1 MAQESE
7 RPIQSAAESDL
18 HFGPFRLEMQKR
30 LWHGEHLVALRPRA
44 LAVLR
49 YLAERPGQ
57 LVTTEELLTHLWPRL
72 YVTKTVLRVCVH
84 AIRHALQDSPIAPR
98 FIETVGRQGYRFV
111 GAVSA
116 PSSALSPQPH
126 DARERA
132 AFPAPVTPH
141 TPPHTRHFVG
151 REQELARLH
160 TAFARAQQGERQVVF
175 LAGEPGIGKTTLVD
189 RFLAQ
194 VQASG
199 PVWIGRGQCLE
210 LHGPGEAYL
219 PLLEALGQL
228 CQEARGAHVLA
239 ILRRYAPLWL
249 VQMAGLLEAHER
261 DVLQRQVQGSGQE
274 RMVREFAEAAEMLAA
289 DAGLILVCED
299 LQWSDVSTVEA
310 LAYLAQRRRNARLHI
325 LGTYRPADV
334 VVRQHPL
341 RQVVQ
346 ELYGHGQCEELALE
360 LFTEAEVEAYLG
372 QRFGQSPAVTAF
384 SQTLHRSTDGNAL
397 FIVNFV
403 DYLCQQGL
411 LVDAGGGVELRVE
424 RAALT
429 RLVPD
434 TLQQLITRQ
443 CEALSQEEH
452 QLLRA
457 ASVAG
462 MTFTAAEVAGVVGH
476 ALEDV
481 EAVYDTLASREHFI
495 AAEGMTEWPDG
506 TVTGQYGFRHAL
518 YQQVLYEQV
527 GQARRVRL
535 HRQLGARKEAGY
547 GDQTRTIAGELVVHF
562 TQGRDAS
569 RAALYHGQA
578 GENAFH
584 RSAYREAIDHCQEG
598 LALLAQVPDTPA
610 RQRQELALRMI
621 FAGAVS
627 VTQGFSAAALV
638 QNLSCAQVLCQALND
653 DATLVSVLVALGR
666 FYDLRADRDTIEQQT
681 DEKLRLLGRVQE
693 PTLALQLHTH
703 LGTSY
708 LFRGMHKQAQAHHA
722 QALELYDPQQHRE
735 LALRFSADPA
745 VVAGVLSSWSLW
757 LAGWPD
763 RARVRLQHGLNRA
776 RELGHPYSLCLAC
789 VRAAE
794 VHLWCGALAEVERL
808 VEEGGSLAREHGV
821 ALFSVQGGILQ
832 AYVRVQRGES
842 EAGLSLLTEGLSQY
856 RGLGAPDALPSHLC
870 FVADAY
876 RQLGR
881 VEEGLATVAEAVRL
895 TETHAD
901 VWWAA
906 EVYRL
911 QGELLLMPTGQA
923 TTSRR
928 LGHSQSRAGRDMSA
942 GTSSQSPVSRTQAE
956 AEERLHQALGIARQ
970 QEAKSLELRAVMSLS
985 RLWHAQG
992 KKTQAQ
998 QLLAEVYG
1006 WFTEG
1011 FDTTDLREARALL
1024 AALA

>member
-7 RPIQSAAESDL
+7 RSIHSAAESDL

-111 GAVSA
+111 SAVSA
-116 PSSALSPQPH
+116 PSSALSPQPQ

-132 AFPAPVTPH
+132 AFPAPVTQH

-160 TAFARAQQGERQVVF
+160 TAFARAQQGERQAVF

-199 PVWIGRGQCLE
+199 PVWIGRGQCPE

-239 ILRRYAPLWL
+239 ILRRYAPRWL

-310 LAYLAQRRRNARLHI
+310 LAYLAQRRRHARLHI

-346 ELYGHGQCEELALE
+346 ELSGHGQCEELALE

-384 SQTLHRSTDGNAL
+384 SQTLHRCTDGNAL
-397 FIVNFV
+397 FIVHFV

-429 RLVPD
+429 RLVPN

-443 CEALSQEEH
+443 CEALSPEEQ

-535 HRQLGARKEAGY
+535 HRQLGARKEVGY

-562 TQGRDAS
+562 TVGRDAS
-569 RAALYHGQA
+569 GQRFWP
-578 GENAFH
+578 GGRERFH

-598 LALLAQVPDTPA
+598 LALSRAPPDTPA
-610 RQRQELALRMI
+610 RQRQELAP
-621 FAGAVS
+621 G
-627 VTQGFSAAALV
+627 
-638 QNLSCAQVLCQALND
+638 
-653 DATLVSVLVALGR
+653 
-666 FYDLRADRDTIEQQT
+666 
-681 DEKLRLLGRVQE
+681 
-693 PTLALQLHTH
+693 
-703 LGTSY
+703 
-708 LFRGMHKQAQAHHA
+708 
-722 QALELYDPQQHRE
+722 
-735 LALRFSADPA
+735 
-745 VVAGVLSSWSLW
+745 
-757 LAGWPD
+757 
-763 RARVRLQHGLNRA
+763 
-776 RELGHPYSLCLAC
+776 
-789 VRAAE
+789 
-794 VHLWCGALAEVERL
+794 
-808 VEEGGSLAREHGV
+808 
-821 ALFSVQGGILQ
+821 
-832 AYVRVQRGES
+832 
-842 EAGLSLLTEGLSQY
+842 
-856 RGLGAPDALPSHLC
+856 
-870 FVADAY
+870 
-876 RQLGR
+876 
-881 VEEGLATVAEAVRL
+881 
-895 TETHAD
+895 
-901 VWWAA
+901 
-906 EVYRL
+906 
-911 QGELLLMPTGQA
+911 
-923 TTSRR
+923 
-928 LGHSQSRAGRDMSA
+928 
-942 GTSSQSPVSRTQAE
+942 
-956 AEERLHQALGIARQ
+956 
-970 QEAKSLELRAVMSLS
+970 
-985 RLWHAQG
+985 
-992 KKTQAQ
+992 
-998 QLLAEVYG
+998 
-1006 WFTEG
+1006 
-1011 FDTTDLREARALL
+1011 
-1024 AALA
+1024 

>member
-7 RPIQSAAESDL
+7 RPIQSVAESDL
-18 HFGPFRLEMQKR
+18 HFGPFRLEMHKR

-57 LVTTEELLTHLWPRL
+57 LVTTEELLKHLWPRL
-72 YVTKTVLRVCVH
+72 SSQRRCCGSVCTRFGTPCRI
-84 AIRHALQDSPIAPR
+84 AQSPHGLSRRLADRGI
-98 FIETVGRQGYRFV
+98 G
-111 GAVSA
+111 
-116 PSSALSPQPH
+116 SSARLALPRQPTAPA
-126 DARERA
+126 ARCQGALCFPRA
-132 AFPAPVTPH
+132 RHPAHTTPY
-141 TPPHTRHFVG
+141 TPLRRTRAG
-151 REQELARLH
+151 TGSSAQ
-160 TAFARAQQGERQVVF
+160 AFARAQQGERQVVF

-210 LHGPGEAYL
+210 LHGPGGSVFT
-219 PLLEALGQL
+219 LLEALGQL

-261 DVLQRQVQGSGQE
+261 DALQRQVQGSGQE

-341 RQVVQ
+341 RRVVQ
-346 ELYGHGQCEELALE
+346 ELYGHGRCEELALE

-397 FIVNFV
+397 FIVNPV

-443 CEALSQEEH
+443 CEALSPEEQ

-535 HRQLGARKEAGY
+535 HWQLGARKEAGY

-638 QNLSCAQVLCQALND
+638 QNLSCAQVLCQALHD

-708 LFRGMHKQAQAHHA
+708 LSRDAQAAQAHHA

-735 LALRFSADPA
+735 LALRFSVDPA
-745 VVAGVLSSWSLW
+745 VVAGVPFRWSLW

-763 RARVRLQHGLNRA
+763 RARPAAARPQPGQGAGSPLLALPGLRA
-776 RELGHPYSLCLAC
+776 CGRGPP
-789 VRAAE
+789 V
-794 VHLWCGALAEVERL
+794 VWCPGEVERL

-821 ALFSVQGGILQ
+821 ALFSVHGGILQ

-842 EAGLSLLTEGLSQY
+842 EAGLSLLTEGVAQY
-856 RGLGAPDALPSHLC
+856 RGLGAPSALPSHLC
-870 FVADAY
+870 FVADVY

-911 QGELLLMPTGQA
+911 QGELLLTPTGQA

-928 LGHSQSRAGRDMSA
+928 VGHSQSSAGRDTSA
-942 GTSSQSPVSRTQAE
+942 VASSGPRISVPRWKRRSVCTK
-956 AEERLHQALGIARQ
+956 LGIARQ
-970 QEAKSLELRAVMSLS
+970 QEAKSLELRADEFEPAVACPREENSSPAAAGGGL
-985 RLWHAQG
+985 RLVHG
-992 KKTQAQ
+992 
-998 QLLAEVYG
+998 G
-1006 WFTEG
+1006 I
-1011 FDTTDLREARALL
+1011 
-1024 AALA
+1024 

>member
-1 MAQESE
+1 M
-7 RPIQSAAESDL
+7 
-18 HFGPFRLEMQKR
+18 
-30 LWHGEHLVALRPRA
+30 
-44 LAVLR
+44 
-49 YLAERPGQ
+49 
-57 LVTTEELLTHLWPRL
+57 
-72 YVTKTVLRVCVH
+72 CH
-84 AIRHALQDSPIAPR
+84 AIRHALQESPIAPR
-98 FIETVGRQGYRFV
+98 FLETVGRQGYRFV

-126 DARERA
+126 DAREHS
-132 AFPAPVTPH
+132 AFPAPVTQH
-141 TPPHTRHFVG
+141 TPPPTRHFVG

-194 VQASG
+194 IQASG

-289 DAGLILVCED
+289 EAGLILVCED

-372 QRFGQSPAVTAF
+372 QRFGQSPAVTAL

-429 RLVPD
+429 RLVPN

-443 CEALSQEEH
+443 CEALSPEEQ

-481 EAVYDTLASREHFI
+481 EAVYDYDTLASREHFI

-547 GDQTRTIAGELVVHF
+547 GDQTRKIAGELVVHF
-562 TQGRDAS
+562 TQGRGAS

-584 RSAYREAIDHCQEG
+584 RSAYREAIGHCQEG

-621 FAGAVS
+621 CAGAVS
-627 VTQGFSAAALV
+627 FTQGFSAAALV

-666 FYDLRADRDTIEQQT
+666 FYDLCADRDTIEQQT

-708 LFRGMHKQAQAHHA
+708 LFRGRHGQAQAHHA

-735 LALRFSADPA
+735 LVLRFGLDPA
-745 VVAGVLSSWSLW
+745 VVAAVFSGASLW

-763 RARVRLQHGLNRA
+763 RARVRLLHGLHWA
-776 RELGHPYSLCLAC
+776 RELRHPYSLCMALWCAS
-789 VRAAE
+789 RLQ
-794 VHLWCGALAEVERL
+794 LWCGALAEAEQL
-808 VEEGGSLAREHGV
+808 AAEEVSLAHEHGAV
-821 ALFSVQGGILQ
+821 RFSVRGSIQQ
-832 AYVRVQRGES
+832 ACIRVQRGEP
-842 EAGLSLLTEGLSQY
+842 EAGLLPLIEGLSQY

-881 VEEGLATVAEAVRL
+881 AEEGLATIAEAVLL
-895 TETHAD
+895 TETSAN
-901 VWWAA
+901 VCWAA

-911 QGELLLMPTGQA
+911 KGELLLTATGQS
-923 TTSRR
+923 TTSHSTGR
-928 LGHSQSRAGRDMSA
+928 SQSSAGRDTFA
-942 GTSSQSPVSRTQAE
+942 VASSQSPVSRTQAE
-956 AEERLHQALGIARQ
+956 AEESLHQALGIARQ